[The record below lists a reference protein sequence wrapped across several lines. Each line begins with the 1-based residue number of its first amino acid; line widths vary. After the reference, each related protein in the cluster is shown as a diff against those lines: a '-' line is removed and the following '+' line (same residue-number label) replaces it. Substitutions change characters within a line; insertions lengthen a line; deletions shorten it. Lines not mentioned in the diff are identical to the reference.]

1 MTAPSTSRRLRPVLI
16 AGLSLSLLMTGCFS
30 IRTYAPYGDSV
41 RILAPDEPAEVR
53 RVYRTWFMLGGLI
66 TLDDTMPAEII
77 AREKLTEVRVI
88 VLDTVQ
94 DAGVAIITTILL
106 PLFILPQTIVIE
118 GNRAP
123 HPPVAGEHDAA
134 ESQTP
139 ASGHPR

>member
-1 MTAPSTSRRLRPVLI
+1 MSPHRFRRALHGLLI
-16 AGLSLSLLMTGCFS
+16 ACMALLTPGCFTTH
-30 IRTYAPYGDSV
+30 TYAPYGEHI
-41 RILAPDEPAEVR
+41 RLLAPDEPAEVR

-66 TLDDTMPAEII
+66 ALDDTMPAEII

-123 HPPVAGEHDAA
+123 RPPVAGEHDAA